1 MSAGWSGQHVRD
13 VRITP
18 HRQRLKQSYS
28 AVFRVSAAGLA
39 CWFASSLCFA
49 SMAVTRTPGKSQL
62 ARQISF
68 EDAWK
73 PSGHS
78 RFCCLIYATQNGW
91 KLPILFEELQ
101 FPYDWCLVDFAKN
114 EQKSSEFL
122 KINPNGRI
130 PALIDRERNVAV
142 AESGAILEY
151 ICETLNSNLLP
162 TKETNLEKH
171 LQCKQWLYWQV
182 SALGP
187 MMGQSMYFNRI
198 AATKGEVDSFSIAR
212 FGKEAERCLQMLDD
226 QLCDSKG
233 PFLLGEEVSAVD
245 VACFA
250 YAASAYWACVDIS
263 HMKKLQAWLQHLH
276 ERPSFKTGLTIPFAR
291 PAFFGPPWATEA
303 DIEAEIGANAAQFTI
318 PEKK

>member
-1 MSAGWSGQHVRD
+1 MRD

-187 MMGQSMYFNRI
+187 MMGDLARARQCSCLAKCISELRLFSWSEAVRQL
-198 AATKGEVDSFSIAR
+198 ASSFRVAR
-212 FGKEAERCLQMLDD
+212 SKHVLQPHRRDERR
-226 QLCDSKG
+226 S
-233 PFLLGEEVSAVD
+233 
-245 VACFA
+245 
-250 YAASAYWACVDIS
+250 
-263 HMKKLQAWLQHLH
+263 
-276 ERPSFKTGLTIPFAR
+276 
-291 PAFFGPPWATEA
+291 
-303 DIEAEIGANAAQFTI
+303 
-318 PEKK
+318 